1 MDKGAVRREI
11 IEKLKN
17 MTDEEKSHSNDIIFK
32 KLSELP
38 EFFSSKVIF
47 LYISVGDEADT
58 VRLFNLSLEMGKR
71 VCIPKCEG
79 KGIMRAIEVFG
90 KDDLIP
96 DKYGIPSAEGEEIS
110 PCDIDFAIVPAV
122 AFEKSGKRLG
132 RGGGY
137 YDRFLENL
145 DAFTVGICHPCQILD
160 EIQTEK
166 HDVPVNLVISGE

>member
-1 MDKGAVRREI
+1 MDKAAVRREI

-17 MTDEEKSHSNDIIFK
+17 MTDEEKARSNDNIFK
-32 KLSELP
+32 KILKLP
-38 EFFSSKVIF
+38 EFSTSKVIF
-47 LYISVGDEADT
+47 LYISVGNEADT
-58 VRLFNLSLEMGKR
+58 LRLFNLSLEMGKR

-90 KDDLIP
+90 EDDLIP

-110 PCDIDFAIVPAV
+110 PSNIDFTIVPAV

-137 YDRFLENL
+137 YDRFLKKL

-160 EIQTEK
+160 EIETEE
-166 HDVPVNLVISGE
+166 HDIPVKLVISGE

>member
-1 MDKGAVRREI
+1 MDKAAVRREI

-17 MTDEEKSHSNDIIFK
+17 MTDEEKTRSNDKIFK
-32 KLSELP
+32 KILKLP
-38 EFFSSKVIF
+38 EFLTSKVIF

-58 VRLFNLSLEMGKR
+58 LRLFNLSLEMGKR

-90 KDDLIP
+90 EDDLIP

-110 PCDIDFAIVPAV
+110 PSNIDFAIVPAV

-137 YDRFLENL
+137 YDRFLKKL

-160 EIQTEK
+160 EIETEE
-166 HDVPVNLVISGE
+166 HDIPVKLVISGE

>member
-17 MTDEEKSHSNDIIFK
+17 MTYEEKTHSNDIIFE
-32 KLSELP
+32 KLLKLP
-38 EFFSSKVIF
+38 EFLTSKVIF

-58 VRLFNLSLEMGKR
+58 VRLFNLALEMGKR

-90 KDDLIP
+90 VGDLIP
-96 DKYGIPSAEGEEIS
+96 DKYGIPSAVGEEIS
-110 PCDIDFAIVPAV
+110 PHDIDFAIVPAV

-137 YDRFLENL
+137 YDRFLEKL
-145 DAFTVGICHPCQILD
+145 DAFTVGICHPCQILN
-160 EIQTEK
+160 EIETEK
-166 HDVPVNLVISGE
+166 HDIPVNLVISGE